1 MKQEKVTKF
10 FSTENVAKKWYIV
23 DADGQTLGRLAT
35 KVAGIIRGKVK
46 PEFTPNSDT
55 GDFVVVINAEKILL
69 TGKRE
74 ELKRYYHYSGYPGGL
89 KTRSFRDL
97 VDKKPEYVI
106 EQAVHGMLPK
116 TRLGSQLCK
125 KLKVY
130 RGAVHPHDAQ
140 KPELISL

>member
-10 FSTENVAKKWYIV
+10 FSTGNVAKKWYIV

-106 EQAVHGMLPK
+106 EQAIHGMLPK